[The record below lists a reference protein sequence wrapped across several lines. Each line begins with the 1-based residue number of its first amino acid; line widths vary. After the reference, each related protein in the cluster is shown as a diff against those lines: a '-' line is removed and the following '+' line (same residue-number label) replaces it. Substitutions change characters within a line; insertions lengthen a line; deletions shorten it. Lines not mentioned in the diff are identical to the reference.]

1 MGMVDTY
8 GEQPK
13 AKSFEEMAE
22 QEELNEVTEAAPE
35 SAAETAT
42 EENA

>member
-1 MGMVDTY
+1 MGMVDNY
-8 GEQPK
+8 GEQPQ

-22 QEELNEVTEAAPE
+22 QEQSVET
-35 SAAETAT
+35 AAENSESSS

>member
-1 MGMVDTY
+1 MGMVDNY
-8 GEQPK
+8 GEQPQ

-22 QEELNEVTEAAPE
+22 QEEQSV
-35 SAAETAT
+35 ETASENSESSS